1 MQAAQPMC
9 RTYQGSCH
17 CGRVAFELQTA
28 NVRCIHDVEL
38 SSLKVRLFDG
48 EHREDAAK
56 AFLAR

>member
-1 MQAAQPMC
+1 MC